1 MSSMIPGS
9 DARRLIDLFPPRVV
23 ADGTTTPFLRNRS
36 GEGFFVSDAIRDRL
50 SSIVETESGQIA
62 ISALAERLHITDDE
76 VAPFVRQHVK
86 PGMLSTDGQH
96 VITRSERDRIHT
108 DLLQRKN
115 QTVEKL
121 LHSTNKPYMHLS
133 QFARDF
139 GTLYPEVSEPTSLI
153 LEELGD
159 RAVPFPS
166 GYIVSREWLDDSVD
180 RASKDVT
187 MKGFAWSLPPDVLLP
202 KPLAPELSSWL
213 APRIVESARQND
225 PLSNS
230 DVLHGYIMRVGWYES
245 MCKEVKGAA
254 RAEARKQ
261 WEADLTES
269 SFDLR
274 QTLSDTISSSGERDI
289 SADAHLIK
297 TMVNSDFATE
307 VDREFHQQ
315 LAELEKEGNSEF
327 ASLWQDKVFTRIQLY
342 RQGIQA
348 LDDEK
353 LREQL
358 SDALREH
365 ICKDIVPKAL
375 ALADSRKL
383 IRGETLKRNVSKL
396 EQALASAGSLNS
408 VVLALEKWTKRQ
420 SIESSD
426 TEYLRA
432 RKWQDIDDLIRSMHV
447 QKQGRA
453 AKDGPRLFGIL
464 VVVLIAQRKDGLL
477 KFASSA
483 FAPKLLKQLKGSL
496 DTGVYERL
504 EILKGKVKSGEVT
517 EQDLESMREMA
528 AGA

>member
-1 MSSMIPGS
+1 M
-9 DARRLIDLFPPRVV
+9 
-23 ADGTTTPFLRNRS
+23 
-36 GEGFFVSDAIRDRL
+36 
-50 SSIVETESGQIA
+50 
-62 ISALAERLHITDDE
+62 H
-76 VAPFVRQHVK
+76 
-86 PGMLSTDGQH
+86 
-96 VITRSERDRIHT
+96 RSERDRIHT

-115 QTVEKL
+115 QTVEQL
-121 LHSTNKPYMHLS
+121 LHSTNKPYMHSS

-187 MKGFAWSLPPDVLLP
+187 MKGFVWPLPPDVLLP
-202 KPLAPELSSWL
+202 KPLAPELCSWL

-225 PLSNS
+225 TLSNS

-245 MCKEVKGAA
+245 TCKKVKEAA

-261 WEADLTES
+261 WEVDLTES

-274 QTLSDTISSSGERDI
+274 QTLSDTISSSGERNI

-297 TMVNSDFATE
+297 TMINSDFATE
-307 VDREFHQQ
+307 VDHEFHQQ
-315 LAELEKEGNSEF
+315 LAELEKESNSEF
-327 ASLWQDKVFTRIQLY
+327 ASLWQDKVFARIQLY

-375 ALADSRKL
+375 VLAESRKL

-432 RKWQDIDDLIRSMHV
+432 RKRQDVDDLIKSMHV
-447 QKQGRA
+447 QKQSRA

-464 VVVLIAQRKDGLL
+464 VVVLVAQRKDGLL

-483 FAPKLLKQLKGSL
+483 FAPKLLKQLKRSL
-496 DTGVYERL
+496 DTGAYDKL

-517 EQDLESMREMA
+517 EQDLESMRVMA

>member
-1 MSSMIPGS
+1 MISGS

-23 ADGTTTPFLRNRS
+23 VDGTTTPFLRNRS

-50 SSIVETESGQIA
+50 SSIVETENGQIP
-62 ISALAERLHITDDE
+62 ISALAERLHIANDE
-76 VAPFVRQHVK
+76 VAPFIRQHVK
-86 PGMLSTDGQH
+86 PGMLSKDGQH

-115 QTVEKL
+115 QTVEQL

-153 LEELGD
+153 LGELGD

-166 GYIVSREWLDDSVD
+166 GHIVSREWLDDSVD

-187 MKGFAWSLPPDVLLP
+187 MKGFVWPLPPDVLLP
-202 KPLAPELSSWL
+202 KPLAPELCSWL

-225 PLSNS
+225 TLSNS

-245 MCKEVKGAA
+245 TCKKVKEAA

-261 WEADLTES
+261 WEVDLTES

-274 QTLSDTISSSGERDI
+274 QTLSDIISSGERNI
-289 SADAHLIK
+289 STDAHLIK
-297 TMVNSDFATE
+297 TMINSDFATE
-307 VDREFHQQ
+307 VDHEFHQQ
-315 LAELEKEGNSEF
+315 LAELEKESNSEF
-327 ASLWQDKVFTRIQLY
+327 ASLWQDKVFARIQLY

-365 ICKDIVPKAL
+365 ICKDVVPKAL
-375 ALADSRKL
+375 VLAESRKL

-432 RKWQDIDDLIRSMHV
+432 RKRQDVDDLIKSMHV
-447 QKQGRA
+447 QKQSRA

-464 VVVLIAQRKDGLL
+464 VVVLVAQRKDGLL

-483 FAPKLLKQLKGSL
+483 FAPKLLKQLKRSL
-496 DTGVYERL
+496 DTGAYDKL

-517 EQDLESMREMA
+517 EQDLESMRVMA